1 MKNTKDVKGTYRTL
15 LENITSIIRVPKKG
29 NKKKQ
34 DRGNIWRDS
43 GREFFRIDDS
53 MNSKILESE
62 WITS

>member
-34 DRGNIWRDS
+34 DRGNI
-43 GREFFRIDDS
+43 
-53 MNSKILESE
+53 
-62 WITS
+62 